1 MIKVS
6 FENVGRDK
14 QSWTE
19 EFCELSESVMY
30 HAIKKRRALASKD
43 IYFDRD
49 SGQIYAGVREV
60 GTFKVFCLDPGLL

>member
-19 EFCELSESVMY
+19 DFRELSESALY
-30 HAIKKRRALASKD
+30 RAIKKRRALASKD
-43 IYFDRD
+43 IFCDLD
-49 SGQIYAGVREV
+49 SGQIFAGFRCV
-60 GTFKVFCLDPGLL
+60 GTFKVV